1 MANYLFEGGYKN
13 QSGEVRTQI
22 ILLHFIDNKNIHF
35 IYSPHLDLTGY
46 GNSLVDAQSSF
57 TIAFEDFVDYTLT
70 KNSLGVVLKELG
82 WKIKGTTKNPKK
94 LKAPAMSEVMKKNN
108 YVSEIFDNYPTVQ
121 TSQQEVRLPAFA

>member
-13 QSGEVRTQI
+13 QSGEVITQI
-22 ILLHFIDNKNIHF
+22 ILLHFIDDKNIHF

-46 GNSLVDAQSSF
+46 GNSLQEAKDSF
-57 TIAFEDFVDYTLT
+57 TIVYEDFIDYTLT

-82 WKIKGTTKNPKK
+82 WEIKGTVKNPKK
-94 LKAPAMSEVMKKNN
+94 LKAPSMSEIIKTNN

-121 TSQQEVRLPAFA
+121 SSQQEVGLPVFA